1 MAVKDFLELVDCLSV
16 TLKLTTHQEPT
27 IDQLLKFVE
36 LYVKVNAK
44 EE

>member
-1 MAVKDFLELVDCLSV
+1 MTFKDFLELVDCLSV

-27 IDQLLKFVE
+27 IDQLYKFAE
-36 LYVKVNAK
+36 LYVKAETK